1 MAYDQDIRNLIPQRE
16 PMIMVD
22 RLLVADEKTGRSQF
36 LVRPDNIFVQRGFLS
51 ASGLIENMAQTA
63 AARIG
68 YICQQEKRPVPIG
81 YIGAIQNLEIL
92 ELPKING
99 LIETEISIKNQI
111 FDITIV
117 TATVYTNGKPIAL
130 GDLKIFINRQT

>member
-68 YICQQEKRPVPIG
+68 YI
-81 YIGAIQNLEIL
+81 GAIQNLEIL